1 MKRFVFV
8 AVLFLTVGFPRAGAQ
23 HVPVLTFS
31 QFEPLLHQANDTLYL
46 VNFWATWCGP
56 CVRELPDIERVAGEM
71 AGRKF
76 SVILVSL
83 DAVASLDDR
92 VIPFI
97 NKNNIRSRVVL
108 LNDPD
113 FNRWIDKVD
122 TGWSGAIPASLFYR
136 GKVRHFYEQTFT
148 YEELNRLIKNKIKMP

>member
-1 MKRFVFV
+1 MKKLVF
-8 AVLFLTVGFPRAGAQ
+8 ATSLFLAVWLPRAGGQ
-23 HVPVLTFS
+23 HIPVLTFS
-31 QFEPLLHQANDTLYL
+31 QLEPMLHQANDTLYL

-56 CVRELPDIERVAGEM
+56 CIRELPDIERVAGEM
-71 AGRKF
+71 AGSKF

-83 DAVASLDDR
+83 DAVTSLNDR

-97 NKNNIRSRVVL
+97 NKNIIRSRVVL

-113 FNRWIDKVD
+113 FNRWIDRVD
-122 TGWSGAIPASLFYR
+122 SRWSGSIPASLIYR
-136 GKVRHFYEQTFT
+136 GNERHFYEQSFT